1 MALTPAPFFAEVA
14 DGPDGGAAHWVTASD
29 GLRIRV
35 GHWAG
40 GEKGTILLFP
50 GRTEYIEKYGRAAR
64 DFLARGYGVVAVDW
78 RGQGIADR
86 LIADRAAGH
95 VHHFPDYQQD
105 VAAVLAHA
113 RTLGMPEPYHLI
125 GHSMGGCIGLRA
137 LYEGLPV
144 KSAMFSAPMWGIIIA
159 PHLRPLAWVSSWT
172 ARRVGQGHRFAPGTE
187 PVPYVTSSPFEDNML
202 TSDRE
207 MFDYMKAQLDAHPDL
222 ALGGPSLRWLNEAL
236 MEMRALAA
244 RPAPPIPAL
253 TFLGSNERIVEPH
266 RIHDRMAAYPNGKLV
281 MLEGAE
287 HEVMMETPAIRARVF
302 DETAQWFDA
311 HG

>member
-1 MALTPAPFFAEVA
+1 MQAAPYYAEVA
-14 DGPDGGAAHWVTASD
+14 DGPEDGVAHWVTTSD

-35 GHWAG
+35 GHWHCG
-40 GEKGTILLFP
+40 DKGTVLLFP
-50 GRTEYIEKYGRAAR
+50 GRTEYIEKYGRAATE
-64 DFLARGYGVVAVDW
+64 FLSRGYSVLAVDW

-86 LIADRAAGH
+86 MLNDRAAGH
-95 VHHFPDYQQD
+95 VHHFPDYQKD

-113 RTLGMPEPYHLI
+113 RALGLPEPYHMI

-159 PHLRPLAWVSSWT
+159 PALRPFAWVSSWT
-172 ARRVGQGHRFAPGTE
+172 ARRMGQGHRLAPGTE
-187 PVPYVTSSPFEDNML
+187 AETYVMICPFEDNTL
-202 TSDRE
+202 TTDRA
-207 MFDYMKAQLDAHPDL
+207 MFDYMKAQLAAYPDL
-222 ALGGPSLRWLNEAL
+222 ALGGPSLHWLNEAL

-244 RPAPPIPAL
+244 RPAPAIPAL

-266 RIHDRMAAYPNGKLV
+266 RIHDRMATYPNGKLV

-287 HEVMMETPAIRARVF
+287 HEVMMETPAIRTRVF
-302 DETAQWFDA
+302 NETADWFDA
-311 HG
+311 HS